1 MPESD
6 LIWLSLLLFLPAGRA
21 AGLLAFPSAW
31 KEAMRWWA
39 VFGAAGTLSISLCVV
54 VGYYNLLDS
63 HLDANG
69 MPRQSV
75 HTRLDAR
82 ARTRLPATRPAQCR
96 ATNPGTGWH
105 AARGSRPS
113 TLNTHSA

>member
-6 LIWLSLLLFLPAGRA
+6 LTWLSLLLFLPTACV

-39 VFGAAGTLSISLCVV
+39 VFGTAGTLSVSLCIV

-69 MPRQSV
+69 KPGYSV

-82 ARTRLPATRPAQCR
+82 ADQAASD
-96 ATNPGTGWH
+96 
-105 AARGSRPS
+105 AAREIPRYLSSDWVTRRPW
-113 TLNTHSA
+113 